1 MKKIYIIRILIGVA
15 SIIACGFLGTAMGF
29 LGAVASGGQV
39 KSKEGFI
46 YRVYVIDKCE
56 YISYDRG
63 ISHKGNCT
71 NLFHKISK

>member
-1 MKKIYIIRILIGVA
+1 MKKIYIIAILAIVILLVAIGYYRA
-15 SIIACGFLGTAMGF
+15 AI
-29 LGAVASGGQV
+29 SGNLV

-63 ISHKGNCT
+63 MSHKGNCT